1 MSYDSSMETSE
12 AIRTRRSIGL
22 SQGDVPRETIAELI
36 QTATLAPNHK
46 LTQPWR
52 FAVVT
57 GTARERLGEVWG
69 REAAAGIDPAKQAA
83 VMEGEARKPLRA
95 PAVIVVATRTDP
107 NPVTA
112 EEDFAA
118 TAAVVQNLLLAAH
131 AKGLA
136 AAWKTGKIVSSTEVK
151 RFLGFDPSDRII
163 AMVYLGAEGKEEP
176 GSRDRRV
183 ATTITWLDEAGV
195 PA

>member
-1 MSYDSSMETSE
+1 MDTME
-12 AIRTRRSIGL
+12 AIRTRRSVGL

-36 QTATLAPNHK
+36 DTATLAPNHK

-57 GTARERLGEVWG
+57 GSARERLGDVWG

-83 VMEGEARKPLRA
+83 VQEGEARKPLRA
-95 PAVIVVATRTDP
+95 PAVIVVAAKTDP

-131 AKGLA
+131 AKGLS
-136 AAWKTGKIVSSTEVK
+136 AAWKTGKITSSPGVK
-151 RFLGFDPSDRII
+151 SFLGFDAGDRII

-176 GSRDRRV
+176 GPRDRRV